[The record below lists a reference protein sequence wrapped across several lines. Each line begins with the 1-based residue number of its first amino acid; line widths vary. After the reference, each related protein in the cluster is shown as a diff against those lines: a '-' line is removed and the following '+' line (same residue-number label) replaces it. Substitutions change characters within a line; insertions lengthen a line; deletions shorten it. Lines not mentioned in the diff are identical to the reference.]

1 MSEAGEQ
8 RTGEVTRLL
17 HELGNGRC
25 EAEADLIPLVY
36 KELRRI
42 SRRLMRGEGNHTL
55 QTTALVHE
63 AYLRLARP
71 RANAWKDRTHFFAVA
86 AKVMRRIL
94 VDHARAR
101 KAKKRV
107 HSRATG
113 ADPLEP
119 TIVID
124 EPERVL
130 AVDIALS
137 RLSELD
143 ARQGQI
149 VELRFFA
156 GMSVEETAEALQVSA
171 TTIKRE
177 WKLARA
183 WLLGEL
189 APLA

>member
-1 MSEAGEQ
+1 LAESREQ
-8 RTGEVTRLL
+8 LTGEVTRLL
-17 HELGNGRC
+17 HELGHGRR
-25 EAEADLIPLVY
+25 EVEADLIPLVY

-42 SRRLMRGEGNHTL
+42 SSRLMRGEGHHTL

-71 RANAWKDRTHFFAVA
+71 RPNTWKDRTHFFAVA
-86 AKVMRRIL
+86 ATVMRRIL

-101 KAKKRV
+101 TAKKRG
-107 HSRATG
+107 RLTPM
-113 ADPLEP
+113 ADPFEP
-119 TIVID
+119 IQID

-130 AVDIALS
+130 AIDMALS

-143 ARQGQI
+143 ARQARI

-189 APLA
+189 APLT